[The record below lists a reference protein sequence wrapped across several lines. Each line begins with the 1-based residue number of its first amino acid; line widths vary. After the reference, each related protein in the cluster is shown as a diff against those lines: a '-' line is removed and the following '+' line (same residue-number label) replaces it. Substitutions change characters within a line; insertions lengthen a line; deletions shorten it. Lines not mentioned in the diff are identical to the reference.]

1 MPGFSG
7 TVSCESK
14 IPILSGLSTVNY
26 GLLLR
31 SAEGEEVLR
40 AFDGILE
47 AAQELLQIVA
57 ALDEI
62 NLRRVNHQEV
72 GGGVTEEEMFVG
84 ARHFLNVF
92 EGDLRLITSSFLGDA
107 RAQDFGLGLQVDDEV
122 RRGQI
127 CSKKFVVALVKL
139 EFVVVEIEI
148 RKDAVFFEEKI
159 GKEESGSFDCQ
170 AFAKVL
176 LALDE
181 EVHLGPKGRAGF
193 GFVEVGE
200 EGIVFAVE
208 DSASVEAFGKDARES
223 ALTNAQRPFDG
234 NEAGRLRAALWNER
248 TLGGRGVVAGHSWT
262 RPNLIE
268 ATREL

>member
-1 MPGFSG
+1 ML
-7 TVSCESK
+7 
-14 IPILSGLSTVNY
+14 I
-26 GLLLR
+26 
-31 SAEGEEVLR
+31 
-40 AFDGILE
+40 
-47 AAQELLQIVA
+47 
-57 ALDEI
+57 
-62 NLRRVNHQEV
+62 
-72 GGGVTEEEMFVG
+72 G

-92 EGDLRLITSSFLGDA
+92 EGDLRLITRSFLGNA

-122 RRGQI
+122 RRGEIGGKQ
-127 CSKKFVVALVKL
+127 FVVALVKL

-148 RKDAVFFEEKI
+148 RKDTVFFEEKV
-159 GKEESGSFDCQ
+159 GKKESGSFDCQ

-181 EVHLGPKGRAGF
+181 KVHLGAKGSAGF

-208 DSASVEAFGKDARES
+208 DSASVEALGEDARKG

-234 NEAGRLRAALWNER
+234 DEAGRLRAALWNER
-248 TLGGRGVVAGHSWT
+248 ALGCRGVVARHSWT
-262 RPNLIE
+262 CPGLIG